1 MKANDEEKEH
11 KNSFTLGVQER
22 IIVYLILMEIQT
34 FYKKGMQQFWQELE
48 QSYCSIT
55 LLLVNSNKSTN

>member
-34 FYKKGMQQFWQELE
+34 FYKKGMQQF
-48 QSYCSIT
+48 
-55 LLLVNSNKSTN
+55 